1 MTSKRLLEPSTKAL
15 LDAANIIEARGWW
28 NGKEARGKLV
38 CAEMAINAAATYSY
52 PNMALFELAYQRLED
67 HLGPACPSGIADWND
82 ANDQATVTAA
92 LRAAAIS

>member
-1 MTSKRLLEPSTKAL
+1 MTSKRLLDPSTKAL

-28 NGKEARGKLV
+28 NGKEAAGQLA
-38 CAEMAINAAATYSY
+38 CAEMAISAATF
-52 PNMALFELAYQRLED
+52 PTMAFFELACQRLEN